1 MTQHTKA
8 ASTGSASAH
17 HRPKSTGSRVV
28 LGVSASAAGRAALKV
43 AVREAAARNVPLH
56 MVRIWEDVA
65 WFPSMTMDSVA
76 SMEASEHAGSV
87 TLDEAV
93 HLAHDLDPRVML
105 VPEAPAGELFELLLN
120 RSLNSD
126 LLVLGSEFEKPQ
138 SDDLDNWFVHHAKC
152 PVVAVSGSGEVV
164 RGETY
169 LRAGH
174 TT

>member
-1 MTQHTKA
+1 MTQHKKT
-8 ASTGSASAH
+8 ASAGSAPAQR
-17 HRPKSTGSRVV
+17 RPKPPGPGVV
-28 LGVSASAAGRAALKV
+28 LGVSGSAAGRAALKV
-43 AVREAAARNVPLH
+43 AVREAAARHVPLH

-76 SMEASEHAGSV
+76 TMEASEHAGSV

-93 HLAHDLDPRVML
+93 TLARDLDPEVTV

-120 RSLNSD
+120 RSLGAD

-138 SDDLDNWFVHHAKC
+138 SDDLDNWFVTHAEC

-164 RGETY
+164 RGGGH
-169 LRAGH
+169 LRGVPA
-174 TT
+174 